1 MPAAL
6 TRNVRI
12 YLSRAGLWVHAAKD
26 SQKEAFILS
35 SGKDYRLCA
44 SVDSAAQAWLM
55 MDKLCKDYRDGH
67 YFLRESDLLLTD
79 AELEQ
84 TGVRIEGSAPP
95 CHMRNSISKLMTI
108 SELEVKRSNL
118 SVWLD

>member
-6 TRNVRI
+6 TRSVRI
-12 YLSRAGLWVHAAKD
+12 YISRAGLWVHAEKD

-44 SVDSAAQAWLM
+44 SADSGAQAWLM
-55 MDKLCKDYRDGH
+55 MDKLCNDYRDGH
-67 YFLRESDLLLTD
+67 YFIRASDLLLTD

-84 TGVRIEGSAPP
+84 TGARIEDEYQ
-95 CHMRNSISKLMTI
+95 RI
-108 SELEVKRSNL
+108 KRL
-118 SVWLD
+118 RQP

>member
-6 TRNVRI
+6 TRSVRI
-12 YLSRAGLWVHAAKD
+12 YISPAGLWVHAAKD

-44 SVDSAAQAWLM
+44 SVDNAAQAWLM

-67 YFLRESDLLLTD
+67 YFIRANPLPLTD
-79 AELEQ
+79 TELEH
-84 TGVRIEGSAPP
+84 TGERIEDEYQK
-95 CHMRNSISKLMTI
+95 I
-108 SELEVKRSNL
+108 KRL
-118 SVWLD
+118 RQP